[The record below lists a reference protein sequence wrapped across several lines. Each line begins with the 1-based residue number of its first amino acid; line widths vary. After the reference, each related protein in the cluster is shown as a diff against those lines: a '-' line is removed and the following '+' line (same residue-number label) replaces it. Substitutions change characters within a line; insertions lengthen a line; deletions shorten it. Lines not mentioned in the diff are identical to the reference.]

1 MSYVQVL
8 KYCLIVSNYNHM
20 KYRVIYNAYGALNKA
35 QQVDKF
41 NECKNQ

>member
-1 MSYVQVL
+1 
-8 KYCLIVSNYNHM
+8 M
-20 KYRVIYNAYGALNKA
+20 KYRVTYNAYGALNKA